1 MNACDHSKQG
11 LETQIASETHNDP
24 KSQVTDSCECSK
36 NVPDDIE
43 EDGTDV
49 TGPKEVMGGSEHSQN
64 EFAHENIY
72 MNANDQ
78 SKQGPETEIGKENP
92 NGPESEGTAGGNVG
106 TDVISTQ
113 EGASDDKSDEPPV
126 LPSNPPTNGK
136 IIASQKYLEKNN
148 KKRKRKEKRKRNKK
162 KKKN

>member
-24 KSQVTDSCECSK
+24 ESEVTDGCESSK

-43 EDGTDV
+43 KDVTDV
-49 TGPKEVMGGSEHSQN
+49 IGPKEVMDGSEHSQN
-64 EFAHENIY
+64 EFPHKNID

-78 SKQGPETEIGKENP
+78 YKQGPETEIGIENP
-92 NGPESEGTAGGNVG
+92 NGPKSEGTDGGNVG
-106 TDVISTQ
+106 TDIISPR

-126 LPSNPPTNGK
+126 
-136 IIASQKYLEKNN
+136 
-148 KKRKRKEKRKRNKK
+148 
-162 KKKN
+162 